1 MRQLILTWILMV
13 SSIAFG
19 QYSNH
24 DLYQAYLK
32 RDMQPWQQYIASAQ
46 WDELNDEEQKQLLN
60 YEYGFAAYYV
70 SHVGGDGAEE
80 LLSTYENHIHACKG
94 KISDA
99 EYHAHLSG
107 LNSYKLSLDKSHL
120 IKYSSGIFD
129 NIERAMDLDDTNP
142 FVLTMQGNVE
152 FYSPFGSK
160 RKALTYYLK
169 ADSIY
174 HQLPHANELWNL
186 RAVQMTIVQCLEKL
200 NRADEAKQRCAQ
212 YLEEE
217 PNCLIFQSLWAEL
230 NK

>member
-1 MRQLILTWILMV
+1 MV

-46 WDELNDEEQKQLLN
+46 WDEMNDEEQKQLLN

-107 LNSYKLSLDKSHL
+107 LNSYKLSLDKTQL
-120 IKYSSGIFD
+120 LKYSRGIFD
-129 NIERAMDLDDTNP
+129 NIKQAAELQPDNP
-142 FVLTMQGNVE
+142 FVLSMLGNVE
-152 FYSPFGSK
+152 FYSPFGNK
-160 RKALTYYLK
+160 KKALEYYQKSNTL
-169 ADSIY
+169 Y
-174 HQLPHANELWNL
+174 HQMPDARELWNV
-186 RAVQMTIVQCLEKL
+186 RAVQMTIVQCLAKM
-200 NRADEAKQRCAQ
+200 NRAEEAKQQCE
-212 YLEEE
+212 LFLKEE
-217 PNCLIFQSLWAEL
+217 PNCLIFQTLMADLTSKNL
-230 NK
+230 

>member
-1 MRQLILTWILMV
+1 MRKLIFILTLMV
-13 SSIAFG
+13 SGIAFG
-19 QYSNH
+19 QYSNYE
-24 DLYQAYLK
+24 LYDAYLK
-32 RDMQPWQQYIASAQ
+32 RDMQVWQQYIASAQ
-46 WDELNDEEQKQLLN
+46 WDELNNEEQKQLLN

-70 SHVGGDGAEE
+70 SHVDGDGAEE
-80 LLSTYENHIHACKG
+80 VLSTYENHIHACKG
-94 KISDA
+94 KITDA
-99 EYHAHLSG
+99 EYFAHLSG

-129 NIERAMDLDDTNP
+129 NIKCAMDLDDNNP

-160 RKALTYYLK
+160 RKALEYYLK

-174 HQLPHANELWNL
+174 HQLPNTKHLWNV
-186 RAVQMTIVQCLEKL
+186 RAVQMTIVQCLDKL

>member
-1 MRQLILTWILMV
+1 MV

-46 WDELNDEEQKQLLN
+46 WDEMNDEEQKQLLN

-80 LLSTYENHIHACKG
+80 LLSTYENHIHACKA

-107 LNSYKLSLDKSHL
+107 LNSYKLSLDKTQL
-120 IKYSSGIFD
+120 LKYSRGIFD
-129 NIERAMDLDDTNP
+129 NIKQAAELQPDNP
-142 FVLTMQGNVE
+142 FVLSMLGNVE
-152 FYSPFGSK
+152 FYSPFGNK
-160 RKALTYYLK
+160 KKALEYYQKSNTL
-169 ADSIY
+169 Y
-174 HQLPHANELWNL
+174 HQMPDARELWNV
-186 RAVQMTIVQCLEKL
+186 RAVQMTIVQCLAKM
-200 NRADEAKQRCAQ
+200 NRAEEAKQQCE
-212 YLEEE
+212 LFLKEE
-217 PNCLIFQSLWAEL
+217 PNCLIFQTLMADLTSKNL
-230 NK
+230 

>member
-1 MRQLILTWILMV
+1 MV

-46 WDELNDEEQKQLLN
+46 WDEMNDEEQKQLLN

-107 LNSYKLSLDKSHL
+107 LNSYKLSLDKTQL
-120 IKYSSGIFD
+120 LKYSRGIFD
-129 NIERAMDLDDTNP
+129 NIKQAAELQPDNP
-142 FVLTMQGNVE
+142 FVLSMLGNVE
-152 FYSPFGSK
+152 FYSPFGNK
-160 RKALTYYLK
+160 KKALEYYQKSNTL
-169 ADSIY
+169 Y
-174 HQLPHANELWNL
+174 HQMPDAKELWNV
-186 RAVQMTIVQCLEKL
+186 RAVQMTIVQCLAKM
-200 NRADEAKQRCAQ
+200 NRAEEAKQQCE
-212 YLEEE
+212 LFLKEE
-217 PNCLIFQSLWAEL
+217 PNCLIFQTLMADLTSKNL
-230 NK
+230 